1 MFVSELKTC
10 FDLPRQCCAQNCL
23 PTTLPR
29 PLRQRGSL
37 ATLRNRRP
45 SARCVTVA
53 RWGGLCVA
61 RCLAHIGRGI
71 CKFKAGPLCQLLVR
85 HNKGSLWAEHV
96 LCSNLCPLLSSPGRL
111 YLATFANLVA
121 DRTAVC
127 LTQVFAL
134 PQCAC
139 GNHSTSLPHPTTR
152 PWNIVRH
159 KKHSTQLCS
168 IPPNT
173 KYITLPLKCAAFN
186 PSNNSGQGKGKFQV
200 NRLIQYSNFDT
211 GVSALSSLV

>member
-1 MFVSELKTC
+1 MFPTC
-10 FDLPRQCCAQNCL
+10 RGNVVHTTASLPHFTVPTGARLTRNIAQ
-23 PTTLPR
+23 
-29 PLRQRGSL
+29 S
-37 ATLRNRRP
+37 
-45 SARCVTVA
+45 SAVGALCVRLHGGV
-53 RWGGLCVA
+53 WGGLC
-61 RCLAHIGRGI
+61 
-71 CKFKAGPLCQLLVR
+71 P
-85 HNKGSLWAEHV
+85 
-96 LCSNLCPLLSSPGRL
+96 PLSSPGRL

>member
-1 MFVSELKTC
+1 MFPTC
-10 FDLPRQCCAQNCL
+10 RGNVVHTTASLPHFTV
-23 PTTLPR
+23 PT
-29 PLRQRGSL
+29 G
-37 ATLRNRRP
+37 
-45 SARCVTVA
+45 ARLCGV
-53 RWGGLCVA
+53 WGGLCS
-61 RCLAHIGRGI
+61 
-71 CKFKAGPLCQLLVR
+71 P
-85 HNKGSLWAEHV
+85 
-96 LCSNLCPLLSSPGRL
+96 LSSPGRL

-200 NRLIQYSNFDT
+200 HRLIQYSNFDT
-211 GVSALSSLV
+211 LSSLVQRLIFFDDFLHFLLLVTAALSQQQPFSKHSTFASNSPDDVHLS

>member
-23 PTTLPR
+23 STTLPR
-29 PLRQRGSL
+29 SLRQRGSL

-139 GNHSTSLPHPTTR
+139 GNPLPSLPHVTTR
-152 PWNIVRH
+152 PRNILRH
-159 KKHSTQLCS
+159 KSYS
-168 IPPNT
+168 IQ
-173 KYITLPLKCAAFN
+173 TL
-186 PSNNSGQGKGKFQV
+186 
-200 NRLIQYSNFDT
+200 
-211 GVSALSSLV
+211 LSPQDYRILF

>member
-29 PLRQRGSL
+29 SLRQRGSL

-121 DRTAVC
+121 ERTAVY
-127 LTQVFAL
+127 LRQPFNITSASYHQAL
-134 PQCAC
+134 EHCQAQKA
-139 GNHSTSLPHPTTR
+139 L
-152 PWNIVRH
+152 
-159 KKHSTQLCS
+159 
-168 IPPNT
+168 NT
-173 KYITLPLKCAAFN
+173 IMFN
-186 PSNNSGQGKGKFQV
+186 PPKYKIHYTPSEMCG
-200 NRLIQYSNFDT
+200 IQSFK
-211 GVSALSSLV
+211 

>member
-1 MFVSELKTC
+1 MCTQ
-10 FDLPRQCCAQNCL
+10 LPPYHTSQSPQG
-23 PTTLPR
+23 
-29 PLRQRGSL
+29 RGLL

-45 SARCVTVA
+45 SARFAFGCMVGCGVA
-53 RWGGLCVA
+53 FVRRYLVPGASTWQPLQIWSRSA
-61 RCLAHIGRGI
+61 
-71 CKFKAGPLCQLLVR
+71 PLCI
-85 HNKGSLWAEHV
+85 
-96 LCSNLCPLLSSPGRL
+96 
-111 YLATFANLVA
+111 
-121 DRTAVC
+121 
-127 LTQVFAL
+127 
-134 PQCAC
+134 C